1 VFEKMD
7 TDHDGCISKQEF
19 LTFCLRDRQK
29 LTNFKSKSMGIMS
42 NLSTIDASDFKTLV
56 SSDNEGVIKRLVDK
70 IFTTVDRNDDGEWSY
85 DEVKAML
92 TQLSYQ

>member
-1 VFEKMD
+1 
-7 TDHDGCISKQEF
+7 
-19 LTFCLRDRQK
+19 
-29 LTNFKSKSMGIMS
+29 MGIMS